1 MGSAFFVSCLGL
13 RRLLGDN
20 LAVHV
25 KMVSGSLDFRQWL
38 QDDHLDAQGSLFV
51 ASRRGNAVY
60 RYRADEVPSFEGV
73 VMEHLKDHPEF
84 LKLLPTQQYR

>member
-25 KMVSGSLDFRQWL
+25 KMVLGV
-38 QDDHLDAQGSLFV
+38 AQECKE
-51 ASRRGNAVY
+51 RI
-60 RYRADEVPSFEGV
+60 E
-73 VMEHLKDHPEF
+73 
-84 LKLLPTQQYR
+84 

>member
-25 KMVSGSLDFRQWL
+25 KMVSGVLDFRQWF
-38 QDDHLDAQGSLFV
+38 QADHLDAQSPPCV
-51 ASRRGNAVY
+51 ASRR
-60 RYRADEVPSFEGV
+60 E
-73 VMEHLKDHPEF
+73 LTPE
-84 LKLLPTQQYR
+84 RS

>member
-38 QDDHLDAQGSLFV
+38 QD
-51 ASRRGNAVY
+51 
-60 RYRADEVPSFEGV
+60 
-73 VMEHLKDHPEF
+73 HPEF
-84 LKLLPTQQYR
+84 LKLVPA